1 MGMSV
6 EWTKDILLIWE
17 IVRRIRS
24 GGLSAE
30 ERRALAEKFGVSE
43 EVVLRYERARAIYNV
58 QIADKRW
65 RQAKLETIL
74 RMTEGG
80 KTFEDEKFPDELE
93 VTLDRLRD
101 AEPENEITR
110 ELRDASDAIRAEL
123 GLPPVPPEDC
133 S

>member
-1 MGMSV
+1 MGTNV
-6 EWTKDILLIWE
+6 EWTKDILLIWR
-17 IVRRIRS
+17 IVRKILS

-30 ERRALAEKFGVSE
+30 ERRALAEEFGVCE
-43 EVVLRYERARAIYNV
+43 EVVLRYERVRTAYNE

-80 KTFEDEKFPDELE
+80 KTFEPERYADELE
-93 VTLDRLRD
+93 ATLERMSD
-101 AEPENEITR
+101 AEPENELTR
-110 ELRDASDAIRAEL
+110 ELRDTTDAIRAEL
-123 GLPPVPPEDC
+123 GLPPVPPDDR

>member
-17 IVRRIRS
+17 IGRRIRS

-58 QIADKRW
+58 EIADKRW
-65 RQAKLETIL
+65 RQARRETL
-74 RMTEGG
+74 FRMTEGG
-80 KTFEDEKFPDELE
+80 KTFGLEKYSDELE
-93 VTLDRLRD
+93 ATLERLRD

-110 ELRDASDAIRAEL
+110 ELRDARDAIRAEL
-123 GLPPVPPEDC
+123 GLPPVPPEDY

>member
-24 GGLSAE
+24 GGLSTE

-80 KTFEDEKFPDELE
+80 KTFEEEKFPDELE
-93 VTLDRLRD
+93 ATLERLRD

-110 ELRDASDAIRAEL
+110 ELRDARDAIRVEL

>member
-1 MGMSV
+1 MSV

-43 EVVLRYERARAIYNV
+43 EVVLRYDRARTTYNV

-80 KTFEDEKFPDELE
+80 KTFDDEKFPDELE
-93 VTLDRLRD
+93 ATLERLRD
-101 AEPENEITR
+101 AEPENEIAR
-110 ELRDASDAIRAEL
+110 ELRDARDAIRAEL